1 MVTTPTTKRQARIL
15 ELDFLKCVFILLM
28 IVFHLVYIGNRYP
41 VAKAFVYTFHMPGF
55 LIISGYLLHV
65 HKPVPQFLR
74 YIQWI
79 FVPYLLMESGYVVM
93 ASVLPIREHIQQLT
107 FGLFLDKLF
116 LHPLGPY
123 WYLHTL
129 MLCGIV
135 TYIVAQ
141 FVSHHR
147 VWMLLCVLLCL
158 WVLAL
163 LGLVTWINAVY
174 FCIGVALRLYHRPF
188 VDTFHPA
195 WWSFIGIVLV
205 ATCEPNALQRHTI
218 GGMLIVYFVISFLLW
233 LYPYLPKGMAK
244 IALFIGRNSLILLLF
259 SPMFTVLSK
268 LFQSYL
274 LFEPSG
280 MLFMLVALLFT
291 VVGSFTVAYILQKL
305 HVARYVFGKSRII
318 K

>member
-1 MVTTPTTKRQARIL
+1 MVTTPPTKPQARIL

-65 HKPVPQFLR
+65 QKPVPQFLR

-135 TYIVAQ
+135 TYVIAQ

-147 VWMLLCVLLCL
+147 VWMLLGVLLCL

-174 FCIGVALRLYHRPF
+174 FCVGVALRLYHRPF

-205 ATCEPNALQRHTI
+205 ATCVPNALQRHTI

-233 LYPYLPKGMAK
+233 LYPYLPKGAAK
-244 IALFIGRNSLILLLF
+244 ISLFIGRNSLILLLF

>member
-65 HKPVPQFLR
+65 QKPVPQFLR

-129 MLCGIV
+129 MVCGIV
-135 TYIVAQ
+135 TYVVAQ
-141 FVSHHR
+141 LASHHR
-147 VWMLLCVLLCL
+147 VWMLLGVLLCL

-163 LGLVTWINAVY
+163 LGLVTWVNAVY
-174 FCIGVALRLYHRPF
+174 FCVGVALRLYHRPF

-205 ATCEPNALQRHTI
+205 ATCVPNALQRHTI

-233 LYPYLPKGMAK
+233 LYPYLPKGAAK
-244 IALFIGRNSLILLLF
+244 ISLFIGRNSLILLLF

>member
-65 HKPVPQFLR
+65 QKPVPQFLR

-135 TYIVAQ
+135 TYVVAQ
-141 FVSHHR
+141 LASHHR
-147 VWMLLCVLLCL
+147 VWMLLGVLLCL

-163 LGLVTWINAVY
+163 LGLVTWVNAVY
-174 FCIGVALRLYHRPF
+174 FCVGVALRLYHRPF

-195 WWSFIGIVLV
+195 WWSFVGIVLV
-205 ATCEPNALQRHTI
+205 ATCVPNALQRHTI

-233 LYPYLPKGMAK
+233 LYPYLPKGVAK

-305 HVARYVFGKSRII
+305 HVARYVFGKSMII

>member
-1 MVTTPTTKRQARIL
+1 MVTTPPTKPQARIL

-65 HKPVPQFLR
+65 QKPVPQFLR

-141 FVSHHR
+141 FASHHR

-205 ATCEPNALQRHTI
+205 ATCVPNALQRHTI

-233 LYPYLPKGMAK
+233 LYPYLPKEVAK
-244 IALFIGRNSLILLLF
+244 ISLFIGRNSLILLLF

>member
-1 MVTTPTTKRQARIL
+1 MVTIPTTKRQARIL

-65 HKPVPQFLR
+65 QKPVPQFLR

-93 ASVLPIREHIQQLT
+93 ASILPIREHIQQLT

-135 TYIVAQ
+135 TYVVAQ
-141 FVSHHR
+141 FASHHR
-147 VWMLLCVLLCL
+147 VWMLLGMLLSL

-174 FCIGVALRLYHRPF
+174 FCVGVALRLYHRPF

-205 ATCEPNALQRHTI
+205 VTCVPNALQRHTI

-233 LYPYLPKGMAK
+233 LYPYLPKGVEK
-244 IALFIGRNSLILLLF
+244 SPFSSVEILLSCCFSLPCLRCFPSCF
-259 SPMFTVLSK
+259 SPICCSNRQECFSCRWLCC
-268 LFQSYL
+268 L
-274 LFEPSG
+274 
-280 MLFMLVALLFT
+280 
-291 VVGSFTVAYILQKL
+291 
-305 HVARYVFGKSRII
+305 R
-318 K
+318 

>member
-1 MVTTPTTKRQARIL
+1 MVTTPPTKPQARIL

-41 VAKAFVYTFHMPGF
+41 VAKVFVYTFHMPGF

-65 HKPVPQFLR
+65 QKPVPQFLR

-93 ASVLPIREHIQQLT
+93 ASVLPIREHIPQLT

-135 TYIVAQ
+135 TYVVAQ
-141 FVSHHR
+141 LASYHR
-147 VWMLLCVLLCL
+147 VWMLLGVLLCL

-174 FCIGVALRLYHRPF
+174 FCVGVALRLYHRPF

-205 ATCEPNALQRHTI
+205 ATCVPNALQRHTI

-233 LYPYLPKGMAK
+233 LYPYLPKGMEK
-244 IALFIGRNSLILLLF
+244 ISLFIGRNSLILLLF

>member
-1 MVTTPTTKRQARIL
+1 MVTTPPTKPQARIL

-65 HKPVPQFLR
+65 QKPVPQFLR

-141 FVSHHR
+141 FAGRHR

-158 WVLAL
+158 WVLAF

-174 FCIGVALRLYHRPF
+174 FCVGVALRLYHRPF

-205 ATCEPNALQRHTI
+205 ATCVPNALQRHTI

-233 LYPYLPKGMAK
+233 LYPYLPKGMEK
-244 IALFIGRNSLILLLF
+244 ISLFIGRNSLILLLF

-305 HVARYVFGKSRII
+305 HIARYVFGKSRII

>member
-15 ELDFLKCVFILLM
+15 ELDYLKCVFILLM
-28 IVFHLVYIGNRYP
+28 VVFHLVYIGNRYP

-65 HKPVPQFLR
+65 QKPVPQFLR

-135 TYIVAQ
+135 TYVVAQ
-141 FVSHHR
+141 FASHHR
-147 VWMLLCVLLCL
+147 VWMLLSVLLCL

-163 LGLVTWINAVY
+163 LGLVTWVNAVY
-174 FCIGVALRLYHRPF
+174 FCVGFALRLYHRPF
-188 VDTFHPA
+188 IDTFHPA

-205 ATCEPNALQRHTI
+205 ATCVPNALQRHTI

-233 LYPYLPKGMAK
+233 LYPYLPKGVAK
-244 IALFIGRNSLILLLF
+244 IALFIGRNSLIMLLF

>member
-15 ELDFLKCVFILLM
+15 ELDYLKCVFILLM
-28 IVFHLVYIGNRYP
+28 VVFHLVYIGNRYP

-65 HKPVPQFLR
+65 QKPVPQFLR

-135 TYIVAQ
+135 TYVVAQ
-141 FVSHHR
+141 FANHHR
-147 VWMLLCVLLCL
+147 VWMLFGVLLCL

-174 FCIGVALRLYHRPF
+174 FCVGVALRLYHRSF
-188 VDTFHPA
+188 IGTFHPA

-205 ATCEPNALQRHTI
+205 ATCVPNALQRHTI

-233 LYPYLPKGMAK
+233 LYPYLPKGAAK
-244 IALFIGRNSLILLLF
+244 ISLFIGRNSLILLLF

-305 HVARYVFGKSRII
+305 HVARFVFGKSRII

>member
-1 MVTTPTTKRQARIL
+1 MVTTPPTKPQTRIL
-15 ELDFLKCVFILLM
+15 ELDYLKCVFILLM

-55 LIISGYLLHV
+55 LIISGYLLNV

-79 FVPYLLMESGYVVM
+79 FVPYLLMESGYVAM
-93 ASVLPIREHIQQLT
+93 ASILPIREHIQQLT
-107 FGLFLDKLF
+107 FSLFLDKLF

-135 TYIVAQ
+135 TYFVAQ
-141 FVSHHR
+141 FASRHR
-147 VWMLLCVLLCL
+147 VLMLLGVLFCL

-174 FCIGVALRLYHRPF
+174 FCVGVALRLYHRPF

-205 ATCEPNALQRHTI
+205 ATCVPNALQRHTI
-218 GGMLIVYFVISFLLW
+218 GGMLTVYFVISFLLW
-233 LYPYLPKGMAK
+233 LYPYLPKEVVK
-244 IALFIGRNSLILLLF
+244 ISHFIGRNSLILLLF

-291 VVGSFTVAYILQKL
+291 VVGSFTVAYTLQNC
-305 HVARYVFGKSRII
+305 I
-318 K
+318 

>member
-1 MVTTPTTKRQARIL
+1 MVNTSPTKPRARIL
-15 ELDFLKCVFILLM
+15 ELDYLKCVFILLM

-55 LIISGYLLHV
+55 LIISGYLLNV

-93 ASVLPIREHIQQLT
+93 ASILPIREHIQQLT

-135 TYIVAQ
+135 TYVVAQ
-141 FVSHHR
+141 FASRHR
-147 VWMLLCVLLCL
+147 VLMLLGVLLCL

-174 FCIGVALRLYHRPF
+174 FCVGVALRLYHRPF

-195 WWSFIGIVLV
+195 WWSLIGVVLV
-205 ATCEPNALQRHTI
+205 ATCVPNALQRHTI

-233 LYPYLPKGMAK
+233 LYPYLPKEVEK
-244 IALFIGRNSLILLLF
+244 ISHFIGRNSLLLLLF

-274 LFEPSG
+274 LFEPTG

-305 HVARYVFGKSRII
+305 HVAQYIFGKSRII

>member
-65 HKPVPQFLR
+65 QKPVPQFLR

-107 FGLFLDKLF
+107 FSLFLDKLF

-135 TYIVAQ
+135 TYVVAQ
-141 FVSHHR
+141 LASHHR
-147 VWMLLCVLLCL
+147 VWMLLGVLLCL

-174 FCIGVALRLYHRPF
+174 FCVGVALRLYHRPF
-188 VDTFHPA
+188 IDTFHPA
-195 WWSFIGIVLV
+195 WWSFIGVILV
-205 ATCEPNALQRHTI
+205 ATCVPNALQRHTI

-233 LYPYLPKGMAK
+233 LYSYLPKEVAK
-244 IALFIGRNSLILLLF
+244 ISHFIGRNSLILLLF

-280 MLFMLVALLFT
+280 MLFMLVTLLFT

-305 HVARYVFGKSRII
+305 QVARYVFGKSRII

>member
-65 HKPVPQFLR
+65 QKPVPQFLR

-79 FVPYLLMESGYVVM
+79 FVPYLLMESGYVIM
-93 ASVLPIREHIQQLT
+93 ASILPIREHIRQLT

-135 TYIVAQ
+135 TYVVAQ
-141 FVSHHR
+141 FASHHR
-147 VWMLLCVLLCL
+147 VWMLLGVLLSL

-174 FCIGVALRLYHRPF
+174 FCVGVALRLYHRPF

-195 WWSFIGIVLV
+195 WWSFIGVVLV
-205 ATCEPNALQRHTI
+205 ATCVPNALQRHTI

-233 LYPYLPKGMAK
+233 LYSYLPKEVAK
-244 IALFIGRNSLILLLF
+244 ISHFIGRNSLILLLF

-305 HVARYVFGKSRII
+305 QVARYVFGKSRII

>member
-65 HKPVPQFLR
+65 QKPVPQFLR

-135 TYIVAQ
+135 TYVVAQ
-141 FVSHHR
+141 FASHHR
-147 VWMLLCVLLCL
+147 VWMLLCVLLSL

-174 FCIGVALRLYHRPF
+174 FCVGVALRLYHRPF
-188 VDTFHPA
+188 IDTFHPA
-195 WWSFIGIVLV
+195 WWSFVGIVLV
-205 ATCEPNALQRHTI
+205 ATCVPNALQRHTI

-233 LYPYLPKGMAK
+233 LYPYLPKGAAK
-244 IALFIGRNSLILLLF
+244 ISLFIGRNSLILLLF

>member
-1 MVTTPTTKRQARIL
+1 MVTTPPTKPQARIL

-65 HKPVPQFLR
+65 QKPVPQFLR

-135 TYIVAQ
+135 TYVVAQ
-141 FVSHHR
+141 FASHHR
-147 VWMLLCVLLCL
+147 VWMLLGMLFCL

-174 FCIGVALRLYHRPF
+174 FCVGVALRLYHRPF

-205 ATCEPNALQRHTI
+205 AICVPNALQRHTI

-233 LYPYLPKGMAK
+233 LYPYLSKGAAK
-244 IALFIGRNSLILLLF
+244 ISLFIGRNSLILLLF

-291 VVGSFTVAYILQKL
+291 IVGSFTVAYILQKL
-305 HVARYVFGKSRII
+305 HVTRYVFGKSRII

>member
-65 HKPVPQFLR
+65 QKPVPQFLR

-93 ASVLPIREHIQQLT
+93 ASILPIREHIQQLT

-135 TYIVAQ
+135 TYVVAQ
-141 FVSHHR
+141 FASHHR
-147 VWMLLCVLLCL
+147 VWMLLGVLLCL

-174 FCIGVALRLYHRPF
+174 FCVGVTLRLYHRPLI
-188 VDTFHPA
+188 DTFHPA

-205 ATCEPNALQRHTI
+205 ATCVPNALQRHTI

-233 LYPYLPKGMAK
+233 LYPYLPEGMAK
-244 IALFIGRNSLILLLF
+244 ISLFIGRNSLILLLF

-274 LFEPSG
+274 LFELSG

>member
-65 HKPVPQFLR
+65 QKPVPQFLR

-135 TYIVAQ
+135 TYVVAQ
-141 FVSHHR
+141 FANHHR
-147 VWMLLCVLLCL
+147 VWMLLGVLLCL

-174 FCIGVALRLYHRPF
+174 FCVGVALRLYHRPF
-188 VDTFHPA
+188 IDTFHPA

-205 ATCEPNALQRHTI
+205 ATCVPNALQRHTM

-233 LYPYLPKGMAK
+233 LYPYLPKGAEK
-244 IALFIGRNSLILLLF
+244 ISLFIGRNSLIQLLF

>member
-65 HKPVPQFLR
+65 QKPVPKFLR

-107 FGLFLDKLF
+107 FSLFLDKLF

-135 TYIVAQ
+135 TYVVAQ
-141 FVSHHR
+141 LASHHR
-147 VWMLLCVLLCL
+147 VWMLLGVLLCL

-174 FCIGVALRLYHRPF
+174 FCVGVALRLYHRSF
-188 VDTFHPA
+188 IDTFHPA

-205 ATCEPNALQRHTI
+205 ATCVPNALQRHTI

-233 LYPYLPKGMAK
+233 LYSYLPKEVAK
-244 IALFIGRNSLILLLF
+244 ISHFIGRNSLILLLF

-280 MLFMLVALLFT
+280 MLFMLVTLLFT

-305 HVARYVFGKSRII
+305 QVARYVFGKSRII

>member
-1 MVTTPTTKRQARIL
+1 MVTTSPTKPRARIL
-15 ELDFLKCVFILLM
+15 ELDYLKCVFILLM

-55 LIISGYLLHV
+55 LIISGYLLNV

-93 ASVLPIREHIQQLT
+93 ASILPIREHIQQLT

-135 TYIVAQ
+135 TYVVAQ
-141 FVSHHR
+141 FASHHR
-147 VWMLLCVLLCL
+147 VWMLLGVLLCL

-163 LGLVTWINAVY
+163 LGLVTWVNAVY
-174 FCIGVALRLYHRPF
+174 FCVGVALRLYHRPF

-195 WWSFIGIVLV
+195 WWSFVGIVLV
-205 ATCEPNALQRHTI
+205 ATCVPNALQRHTI

-233 LYPYLPKGMAK
+233 LYPRLPKGMAK

-291 VVGSFTVAYILQKL
+291 VVGSFTVAYTLQKL

-318 K
+318 Q

>member
-65 HKPVPQFLR
+65 QKPVPQFLR

-135 TYIVAQ
+135 TYVVAQ
-141 FVSHHR
+141 LASHHR
-147 VWMLLCVLLCL
+147 VWMLLGVLLCL

-163 LGLVTWINAVY
+163 LGVVTWVNAVY
-174 FCIGVALRLYHRPF
+174 FCVGVALRLYHRPF
-188 VDTFHPA
+188 IDTFHPA

-205 ATCEPNALQRHTI
+205 VTCVPNALQRHTI
-218 GGMLIVYFVISFLLW
+218 GGHAHRVFRHLFL
-233 LYPYLPKGMAK
+233 
-244 IALFIGRNSLILLLF
+244 ALVVSLF
-259 SPMFTVLSK
+259 A
-268 LFQSYL
+268 Q
-274 LFEPSG
+274 
-280 MLFMLVALLFT
+280 
-291 VVGSFTVAYILQKL
+291 
-305 HVARYVFGKSRII
+305 RYGKNRPFHR
-318 K
+318 

>member
-1 MVTTPTTKRQARIL
+1 
-15 ELDFLKCVFILLM
+15 
-28 IVFHLVYIGNRYP
+28 
-41 VAKAFVYTFHMPGF
+41 
-55 LIISGYLLHV
+55 
-65 HKPVPQFLR
+65 
-74 YIQWI
+74 
-79 FVPYLLMESGYVVM
+79 MESGYVIM
-93 ASVLPIREHIQQLT
+93 ASILPIREHIQQLT

-135 TYIVAQ
+135 TYVIAQ
-141 FVSHHR
+141 FASRHR
-147 VWMLLCVLLCL
+147 LLMLIGVLLCL

-174 FCIGVALRLYHRPF
+174 FCVGVALRLYHRPF

-195 WWSFIGIVLV
+195 WWSLIGVVLV
-205 ATCEPNALQRHTI
+205 ATCVPNALQRHTI

-233 LYPYLPKGMAK
+233 LYPYLPKEVVK
-244 IALFIGRNSLILLLF
+244 ISHFIGRNSLILLLF

-291 VVGSFTVAYILQKL
+291 VVGSFTVAYTLQKL
-305 HVARYVFGKSRII
+305 HIAQYMFGKSRII
-318 K
+318 KW

>member
-1 MVTTPTTKRQARIL
+1 MVTTSPTKPRTRIL
-15 ELDFLKCVFILLM
+15 ELDYLKCVFILLM

-55 LIISGYLLHV
+55 LIISGYLLNV

-93 ASVLPIREHIQQLT
+93 ASILPIREHIQQLT

-135 TYIVAQ
+135 TYVVAQ
-141 FVSHHR
+141 FASRHR
-147 VWMLLCVLLCL
+147 VLMLLGVLLCL

-174 FCIGVALRLYHRPF
+174 FCVGVALRLYHRPF

-195 WWSFIGIVLV
+195 WWSLIGVVLV
-205 ATCEPNALQRHTI
+205 ATCVPNALQRHTI

-233 LYPYLPKGMAK
+233 LYPYLPKEVAK
-244 IALFIGRNSLILLLF
+244 ISHFIGRNSLLLLLF

-268 LFQSYL
+268 QFQSYL

-305 HVARYVFGKSRII
+305 QVAQYVFGKSRII

>member
-1 MVTTPTTKRQARIL
+1 MVTSPPAKLRTRIL

-65 HKPVPQFLR
+65 QKPVPKFLR

-79 FVPYLLMESGYVVM
+79 FVPYLLMESGYVAM

-135 TYIVAQ
+135 TYFVAH

-147 VWMLLCVLLCL
+147 VWMLLGVLLCL

-174 FCIGVALRLYHRPF
+174 FCVGVALSLYHRPF
-188 VDTFHPA
+188 VDTFHPV
-195 WWSFIGIVLV
+195 WWSLIGVVLV
-205 ATCEPNALQRHTI
+205 ATCVPNALQRHTI

-233 LYPYLPKGMAK
+233 LYPRLPKGMAK

-291 VVGSFTVAYILQKL
+291 VVGSFTVAYTLQKL
-305 HVARYVFGKSRII
+305 HIARYVFGNSRII

>member
-1 MVTTPTTKRQARIL
+1 MVTTSPTKQQTRIL
-15 ELDFLKCVFILLM
+15 ELDYLKCVFILLM

-65 HKPVPQFLR
+65 QKPVPQFLR

-93 ASVLPIREHIQQLT
+93 ASILPIREHIQQLT
-107 FGLFLDKLF
+107 LGLFLDKLF

-135 TYIVAQ
+135 TYFVAQ
-141 FVSHHR
+141 FASRHR
-147 VWMLLCVLLCL
+147 VWMLIGVLLCL

-163 LGLVTWINAVY
+163 LGLVNWINAVY
-174 FCIGVALRLYHRPF
+174 FCVGVALRLYHRPF

-205 ATCEPNALQRHTI
+205 VTCVPNALQRHTI

-244 IALFIGRNSLILLLF
+244 ISLFIGRNSLILLLF

-305 HVARYVFGKSRII
+305 HVAWYVFGKSRII

>member
-15 ELDFLKCVFILLM
+15 ELDYLKCVFILLM
-28 IVFHLVYIGNRYP
+28 VVFHLVYIGNRYP

-65 HKPVPQFLR
+65 QKPVPQFLR

-79 FVPYLLMESGYVVM
+79 FVPYLLMESRYVVM

-135 TYIVAQ
+135 TYVVAQ
-141 FVSHHR
+141 SANHHR
-147 VWMLLCVLLCL
+147 VWMLLGVLLCL

-174 FCIGVALRLYHRPF
+174 FCVGVALRLYHRPF
-188 VDTFHPA
+188 IDTFHPA

-205 ATCEPNALQRHTI
+205 ATCVPNALQRHTI

-233 LYPYLPKGMAK
+233 LYPYMPKGAAK
-244 IALFIGRNSLILLLF
+244 ISLFIGRNSLILLLF

>member
-1 MVTTPTTKRQARIL
+1 MVTTQTTKRQARIL

-55 LIISGYLLHV
+55 LIISGYLLNV

-135 TYIVAQ
+135 TYVVAQ
-141 FVSHHR
+141 FASHHR
-147 VWMLLCVLLCL
+147 VWMLLCVLLSL
-158 WVLAL
+158 WVLAF

-174 FCIGVALRLYHRPF
+174 FCVGVALRLYHRPF

-205 ATCEPNALQRHTI
+205 ATCVPNALQRHTI

-244 IALFIGRNSLILLLF
+244 ISLFIGRNSLILLLF

>member
-1 MVTTPTTKRQARIL
+1 MVTTPPTKPQARIL

-65 HKPVPQFLR
+65 QKPVPQFLR

-93 ASVLPIREHIQQLT
+93 ASVLPIREHIPQLT

-135 TYIVAQ
+135 TYVVAQ
-141 FVSHHR
+141 LASHHR
-147 VWMLLCVLLCL
+147 VWMLLGVLLCL

-174 FCIGVALRLYHRPF
+174 FCVGVALRLYHRPF

-195 WWSFIGIVLV
+195 WWSFVGIVLV
-205 ATCEPNALQRHTI
+205 ATCVPNALQRHTI

-244 IALFIGRNSLILLLF
+244 ISLFIGRNSLILLLF

>member
-65 HKPVPQFLR
+65 QKPVPKFLR

-107 FGLFLDKLF
+107 FSLFLDKLF

-135 TYIVAQ
+135 TYVVAQ
-141 FVSHHR
+141 LASHHR
-147 VWMLLCVLLCL
+147 VWMLLGVLLCL

-174 FCIGVALRLYHRPF
+174 FCVGVALRLYHRSF
-188 VDTFHPA
+188 IDTFHPA

-205 ATCEPNALQRHTI
+205 ATCVPNALQRHTI

-244 IALFIGRNSLILLLF
+244 ISLFIGRNSLILLLF

-305 HVARYVFGKSRII
+305 HIARYVFGKSRII

>member
-41 VAKAFVYTFHMPGF
+41 VAKAFVYTFHIPGF

-65 HKPVPQFLR
+65 QKPVPQFLR

-93 ASVLPIREHIQQLT
+93 ASILPIREHIQQLT

-141 FVSHHR
+141 FASHHH
-147 VWMLLCVLLCL
+147 VWMLLCVLLSL

-174 FCIGVALRLYHRPF
+174 FCVGVALRLYHRPF
-188 VDTFHPA
+188 IDTFHPA

-205 ATCEPNALQRHTI
+205 ATCVPNALQRHTI

-233 LYPYLPKGMAK
+233 LYPYLPKGAAK
-244 IALFIGRNSLILLLF
+244 ISLFIGRNSLILLLF

-305 HVARYVFGKSRII
+305 QVARYVFGKSRII

>member
-1 MVTTPTTKRQARIL
+1 MHEERGMQLGFTTDP
-15 ELDFLKCVFILLM
+15 
-28 IVFHLVYIGNRYP
+28 
-41 VAKAFVYTFHMPGF
+41 
-55 LIISGYLLHV
+55 
-65 HKPVPQFLR
+65 
-74 YIQWI
+74 
-79 FVPYLLMESGYVVM
+79 
-93 ASVLPIREHIQQLT
+93 
-107 FGLFLDKLF
+107 F

-135 TYIVAQ
+135 TYVIAQ
-141 FVSHHR
+141 FASRHR
-147 VWMLLCVLLCL
+147 LLMLIGVLLCL

-174 FCIGVALRLYHRPF
+174 FCVGVVLRLYHRPF
-188 VDTFHPA
+188 IDTFHPA
-195 WWSFIGIVLV
+195 WWSFIGVILV
-205 ATCEPNALQRHTI
+205 ATCVPNALQRHTI

-305 HVARYVFGKSRII
+305 QVARYVFGKSRII

>member
-1 MVTTPTTKRQARIL
+1 MVTTPPTKRQARIL

-65 HKPVPQFLR
+65 QKPVPQFLR

-135 TYIVAQ
+135 TYVVAQ
-141 FVSHHR
+141 FASHHR
-147 VWMLLCVLLCL
+147 VWMLLGVLLCL

-174 FCIGVALRLYHRPF
+174 FCVGVALRLYHRPF
-188 VDTFHPA
+188 IDTFHPA

-205 ATCEPNALQRHTI
+205 ATCVPNALQRHTI

-244 IALFIGRNSLILLLF
+244 ISLFIGRNSLILLLF

-268 LFQSYL
+268 QFQSYL

-291 VVGSFTVAYILQKL
+291 VVGSFTVAYALQKL

>member
-1 MVTTPTTKRQARIL
+1 MVTSPPAKLRTRIL

-65 HKPVPQFLR
+65 QKPVPQFLR

-79 FVPYLLMESGYVVM
+79 FVPYLLMESGYVAM

-141 FVSHHR
+141 FASHHR
-147 VWMLLCVLLCL
+147 VWMLLGVLLCL

-163 LGLVTWINAVY
+163 LGVVTWINAVY
-174 FCIGVALRLYHRPF
+174 FCVGVALRLYHRPF
-188 VDTFHPA
+188 IDTFHPA

-205 ATCEPNALQRHTI
+205 ATCVPNALQRHTI

-244 IALFIGRNSLILLLF
+244 ISLFIGRNSLILLLF

-305 HVARYVFGKSRII
+305 QVARYVFGKSRII